1 MKVSLNWLLDYV
13 GEPLTAE
20 KVAEILTQ
28 TGLEV
33 EHIEQIGP
41 RLDGLIVGEVK
52 SKAKHPNAD
61 KLSCTKVDVGTG
73 VLLDIVCGAPNVA
86 EGQKVI
92 VAPVGCII
100 HPSKGDAFE
109 IKKAKIR
116 GEVSEGMLCA
126 DDEVGLGESHDG
138 IRVLPPNTPI
148 GISVAEALGA
158 TSDAILEVAITPNR
172 TDAIS
177 HMGVARDL
185 CAFLR
190 KPMVFPEYPG
200 KFPNTDSLPISVQL
214 DETGKCKNYYGLVVK
229 NVKVGPS
236 PKWLQNR
243 LNAVGIRPIN
253 SIVDATNYVMLEMG
267 QPLHAFDY
275 DKTGG
280 SIHLGMSKENDVF
293 QALDGK
299 SYTLSGQELMV
310 QNESENLAMAG
321 VIGGNSSS
329 ISLETKNILVEAAW
343 FDASVVRAASKRFE
357 LKTDAA
363 YRFERGTDPNGP
375 KNAMLRVVSL
385 ILELAGGMVAGEIQQ
400 YPHPVE
406 GPQIHLSMFHLEKY
420 LGFKVN
426 KTDLKSIL
434 EHLDIRVIQDYSD
447 VLLIQPPTYRTDVTR
462 EIDVIEEFLRIYG
475 FENIPFTGVVSFGDT
490 FPKKQQKYRIKQL
503 TSFYLAGNGFFE
515 ILNNSL
521 TSKEAIEFIDLP
533 EDEIISLKNPLSE
546 ELSILRNNLLYGGL
560 KTIQYNLARQQHHLK
575 FFEFGISHT
584 TRMNKYFETELL
596 GIWLTGNNHEE
607 HWYQQPQKSDFY
619 QLNAIVHNIFKRLN
633 IQTTDVSEFKNKIF
647 NNGLKYKV
655 KNRVLCEIGRVNQP
669 LLKKMDIKQD
679 VFYARINWEVV
690 KEMATQEKISFH
702 EPSKFPAMER
712 DLALVVDQKVLFRD
726 LQHSMQELE
735 FADLESMNVF
745 DVYEGKSLETG
756 KKSYGLKFTFR
767 NPSRTLKSEE
777 VDQIMQKLMVT
788 FEQQNGAI
796 IRQ

>member
-52 SKAKHPNAD
+52 SKTKHPNAD

-236 PKWLQNR
+236 PMWLQNR

-280 SIHLGMSKENDVF
+280 
-293 QALDGK
+293 
-299 SYTLSGQELMV
+299 
-310 QNESENLAMAG
+310 
-321 VIGGNSSS
+321 
-329 ISLETKNILVEAAW
+329 
-343 FDASVVRAASKRFE
+343 
-357 LKTDAA
+357 
-363 YRFERGTDPNGP
+363 
-375 KNAMLRVVSL
+375 
-385 ILELAGGMVAGEIQQ
+385 
-400 YPHPVE
+400 
-406 GPQIHLSMFHLEKY
+406 
-420 LGFKVN
+420 
-426 KTDLKSIL
+426 
-434 EHLDIRVIQDYSD
+434 
-447 VLLIQPPTYRTDVTR
+447 
-462 EIDVIEEFLRIYG
+462 
-475 FENIPFTGVVSFGDT
+475 
-490 FPKKQQKYRIKQL
+490 
-503 TSFYLAGNGFFE
+503 
-515 ILNNSL
+515 
-521 TSKEAIEFIDLP
+521 
-533 EDEIISLKNPLSE
+533 
-546 ELSILRNNLLYGGL
+546 
-560 KTIQYNLARQQHHLK
+560 
-575 FFEFGISHT
+575 
-584 TRMNKYFETELL
+584 
-596 GIWLTGNNHEE
+596 
-607 HWYQQPQKSDFY
+607 
-619 QLNAIVHNIFKRLN
+619 
-633 IQTTDVSEFKNKIF
+633 
-647 NNGLKYKV
+647 
-655 KNRVLCEIGRVNQP
+655 
-669 LLKKMDIKQD
+669 
-679 VFYARINWEVV
+679 
-690 KEMATQEKISFH
+690 
-702 EPSKFPAMER
+702 
-712 DLALVVDQKVLFRD
+712 
-726 LQHSMQELE
+726 
-735 FADLESMNVF
+735 
-745 DVYEGKSLETG
+745 
-756 KKSYGLKFTFR
+756 
-767 NPSRTLKSEE
+767 
-777 VDQIMQKLMVT
+777 
-788 FEQQNGAI
+788 
-796 IRQ
+796 